1 MLVHALLSKFG
12 CTTCESRSCERAAM
26 TESRREKIVCCYDS
40 CAIEKKNINRENVCM
55 AIPIGNIVNKRKRV
69 LTQQHGQRV
78 SNGDILFIIIES
90 ENIVVDFECNE
101 EIKFYFSNLLLS
113 TNITSAWLCD
123 LMNQE
128 ITLCND
134 CDRVT
139 TTNEDTD
146 EWIESF

>member
-1 MLVHALLSKFG
+1 
-12 CTTCESRSCERAAM
+12 M

>member
-1 MLVHALLSKFG
+1 
-12 CTTCESRSCERAAM
+12 
-26 TESRREKIVCCYDS
+26 
-40 CAIEKKNINRENVCM
+40 M